1 MATEERIRLT
11 PNGKVELEQERDLL
25 RATKRPD
32 LLRRIQELTDD
43 GDVSDNS
50 EYEDVKEELMQ
61 LDSRIRE
68 IEQVLSDAVVIEPED
83 SNGIVVFGSTVT
95 LIDDEDEEETWVIV
109 SAQEAN
115 PRAGRISEISPVGAA
130 LIGKRIGDTIT
141 VSAPGGETV
150 FRIKDV
156 R

>member
-11 PNGKVELEQERDLL
+11 PNGKAELEQERDLL
-25 RATKRPD
+25 RATKRPE
-32 LLRRIQELTDD
+32 LLRRVQELTDD

-50 EYEDVKEELMQ
+50 EYEDVKEELMH
-61 LDSRIRE
+61 LESRIRE
-68 IEQVLSDAVVIEPED
+68 IEQVLSDAVVVQPED
-83 SNGIVVFGSTVT
+83 SNGVVVFGSTVT
-95 LIDDEDEEETWVIV
+95 LIDDEDEEETWAIV

-141 VSAPGGETV
+141 VTAPGGETV

>member
-11 PNGKVELEQERDLL
+11 PHGKAELEQERELL
-25 RATKRPD
+25 RVTKRPN
-32 LLRRIQELTDD
+32 LLRRVQELTDD

-68 IEQVLSDAVVIEPED
+68 IEQVLADAVVVEHED
-83 SNGIVVFGSTVT
+83 SQGVVVFGSTVT
-95 LIDDEDEEETWVIV
+95 LLDDEDEEETWVIV

-115 PRAGRISEISPVGAA
+115 PRSGRISDISPVGAA
-130 LIGKRIGDTIT
+130 LLGKRIGDTIT
-141 VSAPGGETV
+141 VTAPGGETV
-150 FRIKDV
+150 FRVKDV

>member
-11 PNGKVELEQERDLL
+11 PHGKAELEQECELL
-25 RATKRPD
+25 RVTKRPN

-68 IEQVLSDAVVIEPED
+68 IEQILSDAVVVEHED
-83 SNGIVVFGSTVT
+83 SQGVVVFGSTVT
-95 LIDDEDEEETWVIV
+95 LLDDEDEEETWVIV

-115 PRAGRISEISPVGAA
+115 PRGGRISEISPVGAA
-130 LIGKRIGDTIT
+130 LLGKRIGDTIT
-141 VSAPGGETV
+141 VTAPGGETV
-150 FRIKDV
+150 FRVKDV